1 MNDNR
6 LVLSQHSHWRVVGH
20 TQDEVASRSEPWEF
34 GTLSWGQMGITGDF
48 ELKNKME
55 FVSKTRK
62 RFTSLLDSKWKDRD
76 IIPVT
81 EY

>member
-1 MNDNR
+1 M
-6 LVLSQHSHWRVVGH
+6 
-20 TQDEVASRSEPWEF
+20 ASRSEPLEF

-55 FVSKTRK
+55 FVSKTIK
-62 RFTSLLDSKWKDRD
+62 RFTPLLDSKWKDID